1 MGESWKEFKERQ
13 KIERAKRIENTA
25 KLLAGFIKENFD
37 KEQADELLDIL
48 GADKDENKPDGN

>member
-1 MGESWKEFKERQ
+1 MDESLKEFKERQ
-13 KIERAKRIENTA
+13 KTERAKRIENTA

-48 GADKDENKPDGN
+48 GENKDEE